1 MMVDEIRAAVRDAER
16 RAAAAGDPVHHRLV
30 VPADLRADGPADG
43 SSAGLVFRGHATVFD
58 QLSHDLG
65 GFRERVQRG
74 AFRKVLD
81 ANADVAALINHDPNL
96 VLARTR
102 PGTLQLRE
110 DPRGLHAW
118 IDAADTT
125 YARDLRVSVDRG
137 DVDSMSFGF
146 TVRSDKW
153 TKDTDGQVIRT
164 ITEIGDLLDVSVVT
178 FPAYPQT
185 DVRSAVAVDGV
196 VPGEELAECGLADE
210 GDAPTD
216 LDPDVGAEEAARGLG
231 TAWLRRRLR
240 MRELGVTFTPGIAL
254 EDRDIGALG
263 ERVTPRQRAVYE
275 ACEQVVGT
283 FGMFDQS
290 TGPDG
295 AHYVAAAGNPF
306 SAEGLACR
314 NCVFFVGG
322 GACEVVGGVIEPDAV
337 CKLWVIPQ
345 DLIGAASAPRPT
357 TSPGG

>member
-1 MMVDEIRAAVRDAER
+1 MMVDEIREAVTGAEQ
-16 RAAAAGDPVHHRLV
+16 RAAAAGTPVTHRLV
-30 VPADLRADGPADG
+30 VPADLRSGDTADGG
-43 SSAGLVFRGHATVFD
+43 SLVFRGHASVFG

-81 ANADVAALINHDPNL
+81 ANADVVALINHAPNL

-102 PGTLQLRE
+102 SGTLQLRE

-137 DVDSMSFGF
+137 DIDSMSFGF
-146 TVRSDKW
+146 TVKHDKW
-153 TKDTDGQVIRT
+153 TQDTDGQVIRT
-164 ITEIGDLLDVSVVT
+164 ITEIGELLDVSIVT

-185 DVRSAVAVDGV
+185 DVRSAVAGDGEA
-196 VPGEELAECGLADE
+196 PDEELDTACVVAGE
-210 GDAPTD
+210 GGTPTD
-216 LDPDVGAEEAARGLG
+216 LDPDVGAEETARNLSAAR
-231 TAWLRRRLR
+231 RRRLR
-240 MRELGVTFTPGIAL
+240 MRELGVVLPPPAAR

-263 ERVTPRQRAVYE
+263 ERVTPRQRAIYE
-275 ACEQVVGT
+275 ALEQVAGT

-295 AHYVAAAGNPF
+295 AHYVDGSGNPF
-306 SAEGLACR
+306 VPDGLACR
-314 NCVFFVGG
+314 NCAFFVGG
-322 GACEVVGGVIEPDAV
+322 GGCEVVSGVVDPDGV
-337 CKLWVIPQ
+337 CKLWVIPG
-345 DLIGAASAPRPT
+345 DLIAAQSAPRPM